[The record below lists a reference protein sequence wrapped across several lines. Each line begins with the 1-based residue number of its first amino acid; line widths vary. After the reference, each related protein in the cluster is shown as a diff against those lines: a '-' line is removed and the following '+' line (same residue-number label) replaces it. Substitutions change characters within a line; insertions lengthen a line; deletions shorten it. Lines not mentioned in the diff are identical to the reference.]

1 MLLSARML
9 DQNSDPIR
17 GHGLNDYATDINAV
31 GICIAERLQFLTG
44 GWWENLSDGTP
55 LFQSLLGQATTMQA
69 VALVLRQR
77 ILGSPYVTGIQSMQ
91 VVYNPTGRTF
101 TFTASVQTQFGTIF
115 VTNQPQPQSV
125 TPAPVGAPLFDATP
139 GTFDVT
145 PGTFDEVVIS

>member
-1 MLLSARML
+1 
-9 DQNSDPIR
+9 
-17 GHGLNDYATDINAV
+17 
-31 GICIAERLQFLTG
+31 
-44 GWWENLSDGTP
+44 
-55 LFQSLLGQATTMQA
+55 
-69 VALVLRQR
+69 
-77 ILGSPYVTGIQSMQ
+77 MQ